1 MPRATPEAAAC
12 ASTWLPS
19 PRWSS
24 PQCDLALGGGPVMGV
39 QECERKWAGT
49 PGWQRTEAAA
59 PVARPRSPGG
69 RPGSWDGGGWCRRA
83 SSLLRRW
90 PSQDSCRGGGG
101 LGTPWSQGLTPLRG
115 LHGGRSPPPLASDL
129 RALAS
134 LLPPDSGAQV
144 VLVPAGWGGGE
155 PGGDFWFQ
163 AWGDKGKGL
172 GCPGK
177 GSPCCSA
184 GGTEMK
190 PLRAPPPPLGRS
202 REPWQAGEG
211 KRGRQ
216 SLAGRGSQCPAPK
229 LWEGG

>member
-69 RPGSWDGGGWCRRA
+69 RPGSWDGGGRCRRA

-90 PSQDSCRGGGG
+90 PSQDSCGGGGG

-134 LLPPDSGAQV
+134 SLPTQGLRWSWFRLGGAEGSVAGISGSR
-144 VLVPAGWGGGE
+144 
-155 PGGDFWFQ
+155 PGGTKGR
-163 AWGDKGKGL
+163 AW
-172 GCPGK
+172 
-177 GSPCCSA
+177 A
-184 GGTEMK
+184 
-190 PLRAPPPPLGRS
+190 A
-202 REPWQAGEG
+202 QAG
-211 KRGRQ
+211 
-216 SLAGRGSQCPAPK
+216 AAPAAQ
-229 LWEGG
+229 LVGLR

>member
-1 MPRATPEAAAC
+1 MSWGRNRMPRATPEAAAC

-129 RALAS
+129 WALAS
-134 LLPPDSGAQV
+134 LLPTQGLRWSWFRLGGA
-144 VLVPAGWGGGE
+144 
-155 PGGDFWFQ
+155 
-163 AWGDKGKGL
+163 
-172 GCPGK
+172 
-177 GSPCCSA
+177 
-184 GGTEMK
+184 
-190 PLRAPPPPLGRS
+190 
-202 REPWQAGEG
+202 EG
-211 KRGRQ
+211 
-216 SLAGRGSQCPAPK
+216 SLAGISGSRP
-229 LWEGG
+229 GGTKGRAWLPRQGQPLLLSWWD